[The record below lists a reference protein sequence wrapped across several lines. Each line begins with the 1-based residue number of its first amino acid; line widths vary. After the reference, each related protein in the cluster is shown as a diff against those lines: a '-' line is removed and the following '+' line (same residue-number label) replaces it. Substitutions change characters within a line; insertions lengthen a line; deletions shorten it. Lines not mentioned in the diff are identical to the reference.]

1 MACSGVV
8 MGAEREEWGDLRQA
22 TVHFM
27 TSLKG
32 GRLAD
37 PLVCS
42 QKLPTTEV
50 TRRVTDASTKRVVC
64 DTTTVTNHWQLQ
76 YKSDDSLCG
85 SESIMILAFGFIGEH
100 DPIDPH
106 SILIPLIF
114 VSTCTVGR

>member
-50 TRRVTDASTKRVVC
+50 TRRVTDASTKRVVVTLPLSQ
-64 DTTTVTNHWQLQ
+64 TTGSCSTSLTT
-76 YKSDDSLCG
+76 LCG
-85 SESIMILAFGFIGEH
+85 SESIMILAFGFIE
-100 DPIDPH
+100 I
-106 SILIPLIF
+106 
-114 VSTCTVGR
+114 GRAHV